1 MVRCTNNY
9 NQLHSILF
17 QNYRF
22 LKVLSQ
28 SILKHWR
35 RKIQLQYAT
44 IIFPTQ
50 FFFYEVFITI
60 NGCEDHWNQ
69 ISTNLNSHRYKETED
84 NIWSRPQVEHSLRWH
99 KKYYNSKLSSFFNE
113 ADKKLALLKL
123 FSPYNKPEYCQ
134 EYTLRK

>member
-1 MVRCTNNY
+1 MCFSYSLESKNGAMNY
-9 NQLHSILF
+9 YNQYHNQLHSILF

-28 SILKHWR
+28 SILKNWR

-84 NIWSRPQVEHSLRWH
+84 KTYGLG
-99 KKYYNSKLSSFFNE
+99 
-113 ADKKLALLKL
+113 LKL
-123 FSPYNKPEYCQ
+123 NIVYDGIKNITSRNYLPFSTKRITNLLC
-134 EYTLRK
+134 